1 MNPVMHQVCLLI
13 GSNIQPEE
21 NVPMAVCLLRKQ
33 ITVLRYSSVWESAAV
48 GSNGPNML
56 NAALM
61 GLTSLNAQDLK
72 EHHIRPL
79 EAQLRRVRTSDKNA
93 PRTIDIDI
101 ILYESQL
108 LEPTL
113 WQFAFRAVP
122 IAEILPDYL
131 SETGETLREA
141 AERLVQATPIWI
153 RKDVVIH

>member
-1 MNPVMHQVCLLI
+1 MNPVKHLVCLLI
-13 GSNIQPEE
+13 GSNIQPER
-21 NVPMAVCLLRKQ
+21 NIPMAVYLLQKH
-33 ITVLRYSSVWESAAV
+33 IKVLRYSSVWESAAV

-61 GLTSLNAQDLK
+61 GVTSLNAQDLK

-79 EAQLRRVRTSDKNA
+79 EAQMGRVRTPDKNA

-108 LEPTL
+108 LEPAL

-141 AERLVQATPIWI
+141 AGRLAQFTPIWI
-153 RKDVVIH
+153 RKDVVFH